1 MCCSCKKI
9 ISFVLVVLVFAIGS
23 GTFLKHQIQSFC
35 FSGEFPSEAEVAK
48 VIDGD
53 TIVLDGGEKV
63 RYLGINAPEIRVRDG
78 NQWIPKAQICGEEA
92 KDYNQKLVEG
102 KRVHLEYDQTK
113 RDDYSRILAYVW
125 GDGVLV
131 NGELL
136 KKGLALVDVRS
147 PNLKHQKMF
156 FDFQKEARDFH
167 RGIWKKIDDYTF
179 LEQEAF
185 KLVGEI
191 GVVQGTIVSVN
202 IGREKVY
209 LHFGKNWKDDFTG
222 IIYKNNLE
230 SFPWKSKELA
240 RSFLGREVK
249 IYGFVKNSE
258 GPAIIISAPSQVDI
272 LN

>member
-1 MCCSCKKI
+1 MRSALKKI
-9 ISFVLVVLVFAIGS
+9 ILIAFISLAISAGA
-23 GTFLKHQIQSFC
+23 GTFFQKQLRPFC
-35 FSGEFPSEAEVAK
+35 FSGEFPSEAAVAK

-63 RYLGINAPEIRVRDG
+63 RYLGINAPEIRVRQG
-78 NQWIPKAQICGEEA
+78 NQWITRAQICGKEA

-102 KRVHLEYDQTK
+102 KRVRLEYDQTK

-125 GDGVLV
+125 DDGVLV

-136 KKGLALVDVRS
+136 KKGLALVDVRY

-167 RGIWKKIDDYTF
+167 RGIWEKIDDHTF
-179 LEQEAF
+179 SEQEAF
-185 KLVGEI
+185 KLIGEI

-209 LHFGKNWKDDFTG
+209 LHFGKNWENDFTG

-230 SFPWKSKELA
+230 NFPWRSKDLA
-240 RSFLGREVK
+240 RSFLGRKVK